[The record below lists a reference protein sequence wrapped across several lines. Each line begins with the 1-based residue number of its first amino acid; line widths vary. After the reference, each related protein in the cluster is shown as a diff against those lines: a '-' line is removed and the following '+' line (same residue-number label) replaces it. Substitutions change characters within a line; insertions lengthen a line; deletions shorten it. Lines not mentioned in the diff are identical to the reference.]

1 MGMNRLQQDAV
12 LLVLADEL
20 RKNGSWC
27 GETHLQKATYCMQ
40 ELLKVPTGFSFI
52 LYKHGP
58 FSFDLRDELTAMRA
72 DGLLELRAQSP
83 YGPSLVPTERSIQL
97 RERFSKTVGRY
108 EKQITFVAENLGG
121 ENVAG
126 LEKLA
131 TALYVTLEGNLESVN
146 ARARRI
152 HDLKPHVSIDEAS
165 KAVQTVDAIAKA
177 AGGLLSCR
185 ASSVGA

>member
-1 MGMNRLQQDAV
+1 MNRLQQDAV
-12 LLVLADEL
+12 LATLADQL
-20 RKNGSWC
+20 RRKGSWC
-27 GETHLQKATYCMQ
+27 GETHLQKATYFLQ

-72 DGLLELRAQSP
+72 DGLLELRAQWP
-83 YGPSLVPTERSIQL
+83 YGPSLVPTERSVEL
-97 RERFSKTVGRY
+97 RERFSKTVSKY
-108 EKQITFVAENLGG
+108 ERHIDLVAEHLGS

-131 TALYVTLEGNLESVN
+131 TALYITLEGNLGSVG
-146 ARARRI
+146 ARAKRI
-152 HDLKPHVSIDEAS
+152 HSLKLHVSLDEAS
-165 KAVQTVDAIAKA
+165 KAVQTVDAIARA
-177 AGGLLSCR
+177 ARGLLSCE